1 MTAKV
6 KVCGLTTKP
15 AIDAAS
21 TGGADYLGLVF
32 YPKSPRHLDVE
43 TAADLAAYVRRTGQA
58 KVVALMVDPSDE
70 AIARVVQAVNPD
82 IIQLHGHES
91 LERVREVRRLSQRPI
106 MKAVS
111 VATRADVSAAIAYLE
126 PAAAGIVLFDAK
138 PPAGREA
145 LPGGNGLAFDWT
157 ILDAAPVDAVF
168 ALAGGLT
175 PQNVGEAIKRTRAP
189 IVDVSSGVESA
200 PGVKDADLIRLFI
213 RNAKTAK

>member
-6 KVCGLTTKP
+6 KICGLKTKP
-15 AIDAAS
+15 AIDAALAE
-21 TGGADYLGLVF
+21 GADYLGLVF

-43 TAADLAAYVRRTGQA
+43 MAGDLAAHARETGTA
-58 KVVALMVDPSDE
+58 MIVALMVDPSDE
-70 AIARVVQAVNPD
+70 AIARVLQAVNPD
-82 IIQLHGHES
+82 IIQLHGHEP
-91 LERVREVRRLSQRPI
+91 LERVRQVRRLSQRPI
-106 MKAVS
+106 IKALS
-111 VATRADVSAAIAYLE
+111 VRTRADVSAAVGYLE
-126 PAAAGIVLFDAK
+126 PGAADIVLFDAK
-138 PPAGREA
+138 PPAGRQA

-157 ILDAAPVDAVF
+157 ILDAAVLDVPF

-175 PQNVGEAIKRTRAP
+175 PQNVQEAIKRTRAA